1 MGNEIQ
7 PHNQRPAAVWSSGG
21 SAYDKISRGIAD
33 SIEHCVLRLDPQPGE
48 RILDLSTGTGWTS
61 RSVARR
67 GARVTGVDIA
77 ADLVAAAQSTAK
89 TEGLAIEYRIGDAE
103 SLPFSDGEFDAVVS
117 TCGVMFASRPEA
129 AAAELARVCRK
140 GGRIALTTW
149 LSDSNLFKMFEVMRP
164 YMAPAP
170 NPAPPSPFAWGQ
182 TARIRELLGG
192 SFELKFEKGVSYY
205 REPSGEAAWNT
216 FSIGYGPTKSLAA
229 SLNENKRAE
238 LRRDFI
244 AFHDGFPTDLG
255 ICVPRE
261 YWVTLGVKR

>member
-89 TEGLAIEYRIGDAE
+89 AEGLAIEYRIGDAE
-103 SLPFSDGEFDAVVS
+103 SLPFADGEFDAVVS

-129 AAAELARVCRK
+129 AAAAQSGTSLSLRVGADRAHSRVARR
-140 GGRIALTTW
+140 RL
-149 LSDSNLFKMFEVMRP
+149 
-164 YMAPAP
+164 
-170 NPAPPSPFAWGQ
+170 
-182 TARIRELLGG
+182 
-192 SFELKFEKGVSYY
+192 
-205 REPSGEAAWNT
+205 
-216 FSIGYGPTKSLAA
+216 
-229 SLNENKRAE
+229 RAE
-238 LRRDFI
+238 VRKRRVSLSRAQRRGGVGYHLDRLRADEI
-244 AFHDGFPTDLG
+244 PCGQ
-255 ICVPRE
+255 PR
-261 YWVTLGVKR
+261 